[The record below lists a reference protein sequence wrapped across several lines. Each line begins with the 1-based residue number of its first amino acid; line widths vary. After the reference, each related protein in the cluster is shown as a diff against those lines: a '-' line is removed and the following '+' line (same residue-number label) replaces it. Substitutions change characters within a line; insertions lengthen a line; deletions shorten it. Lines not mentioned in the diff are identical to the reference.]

1 MKSRRNWAQLPPPRH
16 LRQMSVVSGAV
27 RGMVLRTTP
36 PVLTT
41 LLAALSVLGSACTGG
56 DSTVSKTPT
65 NTIAAASPAP
75 PSPGQPSA
83 AVKPKLPSTKD
94 DCAVNL
100 KDPAVASAIAQL
112 PPAPNNPA
120 KWNPVP
126 VAGNYNKCAPLSAI
140 IVAADTH
147 EPQPPTRAVFF
158 HVGGVISHGVPDTYG
173 YNAIDLSASTLDTVV
188 LNFSNGIPGLESVVS
203 FRWNGTGVEKVQ
215 QAGQ

>member
-1 MKSRRNWAQLPPPRH
+1 
-16 LRQMSVVSGAV
+16 
-27 RGMVLRTTP
+27 MVLARTLSASAT
-36 PVLTT
+36 VLM
-41 LLAALSVLGSACTGG
+41 LACACTGG

-65 NTIAAASPAP
+65 NTIASPSPSPVLPGSTTKPKPP
-75 PSPGQPSA
+75 PS
-83 AVKPKLPSTKD
+83 TTD

-100 KDPAVASAIAQL
+100 KDPAVASAIALL
-112 PPAPNNPA
+112 PPGPNSEA
-120 KWNPVP
+120 KWNSVP

-158 HVGGVISHGVPDTYG
+158 HLGGVISHGVPDTYG

>member
-1 MKSRRNWAQLPPPRH
+1 MHRW
-16 LRQMSVVSGAV
+16 RQHRVEN
-27 RGMVLRTTP
+27 
-36 PVLTT
+36 
-41 LLAALSVLGSACTGG
+41 
-56 DSTVSKTPT
+56 PT
-65 NTIAAASPAP
+65 NTIASPSSTP

-83 AVKPKLPSTKD
+83 PVKPKLPSTKD

-100 KDPAVASAIAQL
+100 KDPAVASAIALL
-112 PPAPNNPA
+112 PRRRTTRPPG
-120 KWNPVP
+120 NPVP

-158 HVGGVISHGVPDTYG
+158 HLGGVISHGVPDTYG

>member
-1 MKSRRNWAQLPPPRH
+1 
-16 LRQMSVVSGAV
+16 
-27 RGMVLRTTP
+27 MVLGTTP

-41 LLAALSVLGSACTGG
+41 LLVVLSALACACTGG

-65 NTIAAASPAP
+65 NTIASPSSTP

-83 AVKPKLPSTKD
+83 PVKPKLPSTKD

-100 KDPAVASAIAQL
+100 KDPAVASAIALL
-112 PPAPNNPA
+112 PPAPNNEA
-120 KWNPVP
+120 TWNPVP
-126 VAGNYNKCAPLSAI
+126 AAGNYNKCAPLSAI

-158 HVGGVISHGVPDTYG
+158 HLGGVISHGVPDTYG

>member
-1 MKSRRNWAQLPPPRH
+1 
-16 LRQMSVVSGAV
+16 
-27 RGMVLRTTP
+27 MVLATTLP
-36 PVLTT
+36 ALTT
-41 LLAALSVLGSACTGG
+41 VLMLACACTGG

-65 NTIAAASPAP
+65 NTITSP
-75 PSPGQPSA
+75 PSSPGITG
-83 AVKPKLPSTKD
+83 KPKPPPSLND
-94 DCAVNL
+94 DCAVNV
-100 KDPAVASAIAQL
+100 KDPAIAAAIALL
-112 PPAPNNPA
+112 PPGPNSET

-140 IVAADTH
+140 IVASDTH

-158 HVGGVISHGVPDTYG
+158 HLGTVISHGVPDTYG

-203 FRWNGTGVEKVQ
+203 FRWNGSGVEKVQ